1 MAEREP
7 QITEWRL
14 FGLSAAQAQERLADL
29 SAGLS
34 AYAPADAV
42 RPLEDGV
49 VAVCLPDEA
58 AGEAADRLGAYIYSR
73 QGQTLPQ
80 RVVELLTH
88 HGKTVATAE
97 SCTGGLVAAGLTAV
111 PGSSRVFGTG
121 VVSYSWDCKQA
132 LLDVDKATL
141 AAYGAVSAPVAQQM
155 ARGVRRRAG
164 ADLGVAVT
172 GEAGPVAG
180 EDKPVGT
187 VFVALADARRT
198 WVKELHLEE
207 QADGR
212 EAIRRLAAA
221 HVLDLLRR
229 YLEACPAVMAG
240 GILHRALDKQPSI
253 PKAGSTGDR
262 RWWLTLF
269 PHRGD
274 SLRHLLFKIGAWMLA
289 LTVLVC
295 GTAVGL
301 LYLKSPDDNRLLQ
314 DSLGDLY
321 WGDTADLTGNAGEAN
336 GEDTSSY
343 PPGMV
348 STFRGLYDRNPDVAG
363 WLHIPNTVIDYPVMN
378 YADGY
383 YKNHSFDGQYSLY
396 GQPYFHEEHLSAGE
410 LPRTITI
417 HGKNTRDGQMFS
429 SLLSYR
435 RIAYLREN
443 PVIELNTLY
452 TAARYEVFAVL
463 LVNTRAADAPDYAK
477 TAFANDKAF
486 ESHLRALQARALF
499 RSQRSVTAADKVL
512 FLSTGAESEYGYT
525 GARFV
530 VAARL
535 LAEEESTATYY
546 ANRITTLRSTTTTTR
561 RVTTTTT
568 VKSTATTATETTED
582 DKTTTS
588 VTTTQST
595 TTMTTP
601 STEETT
607 STTEKNTEQTENQ
620 EDADIGN

>member
-1 MAEREP
+1 MAERQP
-7 QITEWRL
+7 HTTEWRL
-14 FGLSAAQAQERLADL
+14 FGLPATQVQERLADL
-29 SAGLS
+29 SADE
-34 AYAPADAV
+34 PAALV
-42 RPLEDGV
+42 QPLEDGV
-49 VAVCLPDEA
+49 VAVRLPETAAPEA
-58 AGEAADRLGAYIYSR
+58 AGPVGAYVYTR

-132 LLDVDKATL
+132 LLDVDKDTL
-141 AAYGAVSAPVAQQM
+141 ACYGAVSAPVAQQM

-172 GEAGPVAG
+172 GEAGPTAG

-198 WVKELHLEE
+198 WVRELHLEKE
-207 QADGR
+207 ADGR
-212 EAIRRLAAA
+212 QAIRRLAAA

-240 GILHRALDKQPSI
+240 GVLHRALDKQRII

-262 RWWLTLF
+262 RWWLTLI

-274 SLRHLLFKIGAWMLA
+274 SLRRLVFKIGAWALA
-289 LTVLVC
+289 LAVLVC
-295 GTAVGL
+295 ATAVGL
-301 LYLKSPDDNRLLQ
+301 TYLKGPDDNRLLQ

-321 WGDTADLTGNAGEAN
+321 WGGTADLTVDE
-336 GEDTSSY
+336 EDTADRDVNSY
-343 PPGMV
+343 PAGMF
-348 STFRGLYDRNPDVAG
+348 STFRSLYDRNPDVAG
-363 WLHIPNTVIDYPVMN
+363 WLHIPDTAIDYPVMN

-396 GQPYFHEEHLSAGE
+396 GQPYFHEGGHLFAEG
-410 LPRTITI
+410 LPRTMTI

-452 TAARYEVFAVL
+452 TAARFEVFAVL
-463 LVNTRAADAPDYAK
+463 LVNTRSADAPDYAK
-477 TAFANDKAF
+477 TKFADEGAF
-486 ESHLRALQARALF
+486 ESHLRDLQSRALF
-499 RSQRSVTAADKVL
+499 RSQRAVTASDRVL
-512 FLSTGAESEYGYT
+512 FLSTEAEAEYGYT

-535 LAEEESTATYY
+535 LSEEESTATYY
-546 ANRITTLRSTTTTTR
+546 ANRSTVTRTTTTTTR
-561 RVTTTTT
+561 RLSTTTAVKTTTTT
-568 VKSTATTATETTED
+568 TATAPTED
-582 DKTTTS
+582 SKATTS
-588 VTTTQST
+588 VTVAEST
-595 TTMTTP
+595 TSTTL

-607 STTEKNTEQTENQ
+607 STTEKNTQQTENQ
-620 EDADIGN
+620 ENADIGN